1 MLGLIVEVG
10 LVLNPSRRII
20 RELFVL
26 CTVAALA
33 ACASEEAAQPVLNI
47 AEPQPV
53 AQAEVESEAPEVER
67 DVPTGPLVPFE
78 VQPTP
83 DIAETDAP
91 PTLRLPRP
99 DGLVRVGFLAPLSGP
114 SAPIG
119 QALAN
124 AGQMALFDVATSRYV
139 LQVYD
144 TQGTPDG
151 AAAAAAEAISHGAE
165 VLVGPLFSSSAQA
178 VTPQARAAG
187 VSVLSFSTDV
197 SLAAPDV
204 YVIGFLVH
212 EQVRELVTYARSRGL
227 ERFAALIPNTPY
239 GQLVDAAFRQ
249 IVFETGATVVDVG
262 YYGTTTE
269 EIEPVVR
276 RIADYDNRRAALLQQ
291 RRQLESRTDDVS
303 RRALAR
309 LERVDTLGD
318 APYDAL
324 LLPAG
329 GSQLIEVAAL
339 LPFYDID
346 PARVQILGTLLW
358 DQPGLGREPALV
370 GGWYPAPPPKNRVSF
385 WNRYAELYGNVP
397 PSIAS
402 HGYDAVALTALL
414 ARSEAEAPFIQT
426 MLNSA
431 SGFMG
436 IDGIFRLLPSGRA
449 ERRFSIMEVTPR
461 GVEEIAPAPDTF
473 QAAQF

>member
-1 MLGLIVEVG
+1 MTGTAWK
-10 LVLNPSRRII
+10 RIL
-20 RELFVL
+20 RELSVL
-26 CTVAALA
+26 CTVAVVAGCA
-33 ACASEEAAQPVLNI
+33 ADGPPAPPVDATAPAPVL
-47 AEPQPV
+47 EPV
-53 AQAEVESEAPEVER
+53 ASAPAPVT
-67 DVPTGPLVPFE
+67 PAPSGPLIPFE
-78 VQPTP
+78 VPEARPLDATP
-83 DIAETDAP
+83 S
-91 PTLRLPRP
+91 LRLPRP
-99 DGLVRVGFLAPLSGP
+99 DGLVRVGFLAPVTGP

-119 QALAN
+119 QALVN
-124 AGQMALFDVATSRYV
+124 AGQMALFDVAGPGYV
-139 LQVYD
+139 MQVYD
-144 TQGTPDG
+144 TQGTSDG
-151 AAAAAAEAISHGAE
+151 AAAAAAEAIAHGAE
-165 VLVGPLFSSSAQA
+165 VLIGPLFSTSAQA

-187 VSVLSFSTDV
+187 VSMLSFSTDV
-197 SLAAPDV
+197 SLAASDV

-212 EQVRELVTYARSRGL
+212 EQVRELVSYARARGL

-249 IVFETGATVVDVG
+249 IVFETGGTLVDVG

-276 RIADYDNRRAALLQQ
+276 QIADYDNRRAALLAQ
-291 RRQLESRTDDVS
+291 RRELESRTDDVS

-346 PARVQILGTLLW
+346 PARVQVLGTLLW

-370 GGWYPAPPPKNRVSF
+370 GGWYPAPPPKNRIGF
-385 WNRYAELYGNVP
+385 WSRYAELFGTPP

-414 ARSEAEAPFIQT
+414 ARSEANAPFTQQ
-426 MLNSA
+426 MLNSP

-473 QAAQF
+473 QPAQF